1 MLTVRERV
9 CEQIL
14 KTDVVGL
21 EKRLNKVQRRAT
33 RIDART
39 RCALTGAPL
48 VAKKKKREG
57 KKREG
62 KMRGKRTQKKALYW
76 SSSRPHTLIA

>member
-9 CEQIL
+9 YEQIL

-48 VAKKKKREG
+48 VAKKKGENRKKCGENAHTKR
-57 KKREG
+57 
-62 KMRGKRTQKKALYW
+62 LY
-76 SSSRPHTLIA
+76 T